1 MERPRLKRTAE
12 RVETPGGDLVY
23 VRTGTSDVE
32 IQQPDEA
39 ERQLLTALDGSNSLA
54 DLRDRF
60 GRVQVDDA
68 VTGLSEVGML
78 EDAADDDRLEP
89 AVLERFDRQLRY
101 FSDLGGP
108 DGISAAECQEKLG
121 QAHVAVLGVGGLG
134 GRVALDL
141 ACCGLGEISLVDGDR
156 VELSNLNR
164 QIQYVESDVG
174 SRKVEVMAARLRAF
188 NSEMRIN
195 ASPRRME
202 GRDDVAELIAGA
214 DLVVD
219 AADWP
224 PHELEHWCNE
234 ACFQAGIPYIAMSH
248 FPPVVRVG
256 PLYVPG
262 ETGCFA
268 CQDIGYRAEYPLYDV
283 ALDQLRARPATAA
296 TLGPAC
302 GVAAG
307 LVATEAMHQL
317 TGLLP
322 PPMLG
327 AGFVFDLRTL
337 EVERYEV
344 LAQPE
349 CPVCGQSRAGETRPV
364 AGARPSA

>member
-12 RVETPGGDLVY
+12 QVETPGGDLVY
-23 VRTGTSDVE
+23 VRTGASDVE
-32 IQQPDEA
+32 VQRPDDS
-39 ERQLLTALDGSNSLA
+39 ERQLLGALDGNSALG
-54 DLRDRF
+54 DLQERF
-60 GRVQVDDA
+60 GQELVDDA
-68 VTGLSEVGML
+68 LAGLSEVGLL
-78 EDAADDDRLEP
+78 EDAADDERLEA

-101 FSDLGGP
+101 FSDVGSVGGITP
-108 DGISAAECQEKLG
+108 AEGQERLR
-121 QAHVAVLGVGGLG
+121 QAHVVVLGVGGLG

-164 QIQYVESDVG
+164 QIQYGESDIG
-174 SRKVEVMAARLRAF
+174 SCKVDAMAARLRAF
-188 NSEMRIN
+188 YSEMTIN
-195 ASPRRME
+195 TSAVRME
-202 GRDDVAELIAGA
+202 SEDDVAAQIAGA

-224 PHELEHWCNE
+224 AHELERWCNE
-234 ACFQAGIPYIAMSH
+234 ACFRAGIPYIAMSH

-256 PLYVPG
+256 PLYIPG

-268 CQDIGYRAEYPLYDV
+268 CQEIGYRDEYPLYDI
-283 ALDQLRARPATAA
+283 AIDQLRAQPSPAA

-302 GVAAG
+302 GLAAG
-307 LVATEAMHQL
+307 LVATEVMHQV
-317 TGLLP
+317 TGLVP

-344 LAQPE
+344 VPQPE
-349 CPVCGQSRAGETRPV
+349 CPVCGDLRA
-364 AGARPSA
+364 SA